1 MASRDPYGQNSP
13 YSSWRSG
20 GWGDLFYRQSPQD
33 RIVGRDDLGEYSRA
47 QQIASNFAGAMGYID
62 ETDLINKF
70 KGGANTYNLTAG
82 DVDKYAQNILRQGQ
96 QIWDKDAD
104 MQLEYLNR
112 LEGFTPSGGATDAQ
126 KEAAYQGYLKDNPLL
141 AAADQGNL
149 LYDENLG
156 LHFQDK
162 SGDMVPFAYKK
173 GHKAYDPS
181 SGYAGV
187 GKQLFEGLGYETYG
201 QQVPRMIDGL
211 DEYDLDSDNNIQ
223 YDTKNLYRR
232 SDDWSPEFQYEHL
245 NKEGK
250 PLDWTLK
257 NIMDKDWRSQKVDDA
272 RNLLSLAG
280 GIPEKL
286 HTGLENKLITSTS
299 DKYDDAFDTYNRID
313 DYINTHSDILD
324 DIPFKDMQNL
334 LGIEE
339 LGRDGTMSWKKGTRL
354 QDVKEFEQS
363 LIDKVM
369 EERMK
374 DPEFAR
380 NYEAQNKGFGADF
393 GKEFK
398 EDLEGGIDTLKR
410 KYAVRNVDEDKD
422 AIPDFIDADTQPD
435 MQGPREGTPLE
446 KMGRDL
452 EGKIDELGDKYDTWE
467 RKRAVRDE
475 DQDSDGIPDYIDADT
490 LPLEQGPREGTGLE
504 KMGANLSK
512 AWETHKERVEEAK
525 KGTQTKERKRAV
537 ELVDDDKDGIP
548 NFIDSDTTG
557 PGLPELSPGD
567 TLPPDPGEWDK
578 RRGLG
583 QNLLK
588 LASGDFASP
597 DDTPT
602 GGMTQWGNSDDLENL
617 VYDKDLGKLYT
628 GDELREMKKR
638 AKTSVSVDDQ
648 RAMWNEKFKDLGV
661 SWDDFKNQFSEGID
675 DVKSDY
681 ESWKSKRA
689 VRNVDEDS
697 DGIPDLLDADT
708 QPLEQ
713 GAREGTFLEK
723 AKEGLLQKYGG
734 GEYKEARDKA
744 KVDKFYEENP
754 DRNRQFDENIKK
766 ELQSRGGK
774 KILTRKMEQDPVYRD
789 YVKKHYP
796 SVYRLYAKETEE
808 IPENNLMKA
817 WENEQ
822 LDMDPEWEGG
832 SSGTNYYDEENFN
845 FNPGGL

>member
-20 GWGDLFYRQSPQD
+20 GWGDLLYRQSPQD

-47 QQIASNFAGAMGYID
+47 QQIASNFAGAMGFIED
-62 ETDLINKF
+62 ADLVNKF
-70 KGGANTYNLTAG
+70 KGGENTYNLTAG

-104 MQLEYLNR
+104 MQLEYLNK
-112 LEGFTPSGGATDAQ
+112 LDGFTPGGVATDAQ
-126 KEAAYQGYLKDNPLL
+126 KEAAYQGYIKDNPLL

-181 SGYAGV
+181 SGYKGV
-187 GKQLFEGLGYETYG
+187 GNQLFESLGYETYG
-201 QQVPRMIDGL
+201 QQIPRMIDGL
-211 DEYDLDSDNNIQ
+211 DEYDYDKNNNIQ

-232 SDDWSPEFQYEHL
+232 ADDWSPEFQYEHL

-286 HTGLENKLITSTS
+286 RTGLENKLITSTG

-324 DIPFKDMQNL
+324 NIPLKDMQNL

-374 DPEFAR
+374 DPEFVK

-446 KMGRDL
+446 KMGRNLKKAWGDVKEDFTATKEDL
-452 EGKIDELGDKYDTWE
+452 SNIPGQFMEDVNEALYQDDEEGVTYAPLSDQIENQINLKKQEKEDWLNSQVSEEPETADEQYERLNQVTLADDPTEWDSRRTLGD
-467 RKRAVRDE
+467 
-475 DQDSDGIPDYIDADT
+475 
-490 LPLEQGPREGTGLE
+490 
-504 KMGANLSK
+504 
-512 AWETHKERVEEAK
+512 
-525 KGTQTKERKRAV
+525 
-537 ELVDDDKDGIP
+537 
-548 NFIDSDTTG
+548 
-557 PGLPELSPGD
+557 
-567 TLPPDPGEWDK
+567 
-578 RRGLG
+578 
-583 QNLLK
+583 NLLK
-588 LASGDFASP
+588 LAKGDFANP
-597 DDTPT
+597 DDSSAGYTSLSGSKGPKWSPEE
-602 GGMTQWGNSDDLENL
+602 GRLYREDEMRDLQSQGAN
-617 VYDKDLGKLYT
+617 VSTKD
-628 GDELREMKKR
+628 EMR
-638 AKTSVSVDDQ
+638 GLWED
-648 RAMWNEKFKDLGV
+648 KFKDLGV
-661 SWDDFKNQFSEGID
+661 SFDEFKNEISEGVD

-689 VRNVDEDS
+689 VRDVDEDS

-744 KVDKFYEENP
+744 KVDKFYKENP
-754 DRNRQFDENIKK
+754 DRDKNWDEKTKTLYKGNQQNKIMETMISNPEYKSYLQKHHPDAYRMVVATQKHLIPSDQRLNFFEVEDDIKWWPRYGN
-766 ELQSRGGK
+766 LAD
-774 KILTRKMEQDPVYRD
+774 T
-789 YVKKHYP
+789 
-796 SVYRLYAKETEE
+796 ET
-808 IPENNLMKA
+808 NNLMKA